1 MKPLDGKVAL
11 VTGSSQGIGRGIAER
26 LGKNGAQVV
35 INYAG
40 NEAAADEVVAQII
53 NNGGEAITAQGD
65 VSNLADI
72 ERLFNATLERF
83 GKLDILVN
91 NAGVATLLPLPE
103 ITEAEFDRVFNLNAK
118 GTLFCLKQAA
128 LHLADQ
134 GRVVNIASSTVDFP
148 TEGAYIY
155 AGSKAAVK
163 KYTQIAA
170 QELGQRGITVNTV
183 TPGVTETPMS
193 SRLPASFMQPAI
205 ESSPFKRLGKPDGI
219 AAVVAFLASDDARW
233 ITGQDILVNG
243 GAKQ

>member
-1 MKPLDGKVAL
+1 MKPLEGKIAL

-26 LGKNGAQVV
+26 LGKDGAKVV
-35 INYAG
+35 INYAS
-40 NEAAADEVVAQII
+40 NEVAANEVVAQI
-53 NNGGEAITAQGD
+53 NSNGGQAIAVQGD
-65 VSNLADI
+65 VSKLIDI
-72 ERLFNATLERF
+72 EHMFNTTLERF

-91 NAGVATLLPLPE
+91 NAGIATLLPLTD
-103 ITEAEFDRVFNLNAK
+103 ITETEFDRVFSLNAK

-128 LHLADQ
+128 LHLVDN
-134 GRVVNIASSTVDFP
+134 GRVINIASSTVDFP

-170 QELGQRGITVNTV
+170 QELGKRGITVNTV
-183 TPGVTETPMS
+183 TPGVTKTALS
-193 SRLPASFMQPAI
+193 SKLPESFTQPVV
-205 ESSPFKRLGKPDGI
+205 ESSPFKRLGMPEDI
-219 AAVVAFLASDDARW
+219 ADVVAFLVTEDARW

>member
-1 MKPLDGKVAL
+1 MKSLEGKVAL

-26 LGKNGAQVV
+26 LGQDGAKVV

-40 NEAAADEVVAQII
+40 NEAAADEVVAQIN
-53 NNGGEAITAQGD
+53 NNGGQAIAVQGD
-65 VSNLADI
+65 VSKLVDI
-72 ERLFNATLERF
+72 EQLFNTTLERF

-91 NAGVATLLPLPE
+91 NAGVATLLPLTE

-128 LHLADQ
+128 LHLVDN
-134 GRVVNIASSTVDFP
+134 GRVINIASSTVDFP

-170 QELGQRGITVNTV
+170 QELGKRGITVNTV
-183 TPGVTETPMS
+183 TPGVTETPLS
-193 SRLPASFMQPAI
+193 SRLPESFTQPVV
-205 ESSPFKRLGKPDGI
+205 ESSPFKRLGKPEDI
-219 AAVVAFLASDDARW
+219 ADVVAFLASEDARW